1 MIVFILLIKLNNENW
16 DSAYKSKL
24 RIHDWLSQTI
34 LRQKTTIEKE
44 RILLLTKKQCKQGHM
59 PMKLEDLD
67 AIQTIYT
74 MVQEVC
80 NDSERHN
87 DDRCQWHS
95 KYHWRTLSKMIDH
108 AVLWCMD
115 HALVCIVKSIHRN
128 IPKNDSKFISSGDQI
143 RKGDNKITRAIKIE
157 RQDHRPFHNRQTNKK
172 SSKQHL

>member
-24 RIHDWLSQTI
+24 RIHEWLSQTI

-44 RILLLTKKQCKQGHM
+44 RIPLLTKKQCKQGHM

-67 AIQTIYT
+67 VIQTIYT

-87 DDRCQWHS
+87 DVSDIPNTIGASCQKWLTMRFCDVWIMHS
-95 KYHWRTLSKMIDH
+95 SALSKVYTEIYQ
-108 AVLWCMD
+108 
-115 HALVCIVKSIHRN
+115 
-128 IPKNDSKFISSGDQI
+128 KNDSKFIPSGDQI

>member
-24 RIHDWLSQTI
+24 RIHEWLSQTI

-44 RILLLTKKQCKQGHM
+44 KIPLLTKKQCKQGHM

-67 AIQTIYT
+67 VIQTIYT

-87 DDRCQWHS
+87 DVSDIPNTIGASCQKWLTMRFCDVWIMHS
-95 KYHWRTLSKMIDH
+95 SALSKVYTEIYQ
-108 AVLWCMD
+108 
-115 HALVCIVKSIHRN
+115 
-128 IPKNDSKFISSGDQI
+128 KNDSKFIPSGDQI
-143 RKGDNKITRAIKIE
+143 RKGDNKITRDI
-157 RQDHRPFHNRQTNKK
+157 
-172 SSKQHL
+172 

>member
-1 MIVFILLIKLNNENW
+1 MIIADNFETKNHNR
-16 DSAYKSKL
+16 KR
-24 RIHDWLSQTI
+24 RIP
-34 LRQKTTIEKE
+34 
-44 RILLLTKKQCKQGHM
+44 LLTKKQCKQGHM

-67 AIQTIYT
+67 VIQTIYT

-95 KYHWRTLSKMIDH
+95 KYHWRKLSKMIDH

-128 IPKNDSKFISSGDQI
+128 IPKNDSKFIPSGDQI
-143 RKGDNKITRAIKIE
+143 RKGDNKITRDVKTT
-157 RQDHRPFHNRQTNKK
+157 DHFITDKQTKNQA
-172 SSKQHL
+172 SNIFSCILLTSRNIYSL

>member
-1 MIVFILLIKLNNENW
+1 MIVFACLFLLILLLILNNENW

-24 RIHDWLSQTI
+24 RIHEWLSQTI

-44 RILLLTKKQCKQGHM
+44 RIPLLTKKQCKQGHM

-67 AIQTIYT
+67 VIQTIYT

-87 DDRCQWHS
+87 DERCQWHS
-95 KYHWRTLSKMIDH
+95 KYHWRKLSKMIDH

-115 HALVCIVKSIHRN
+115 HALSALSKVYTEIYQ
-128 IPKNDSKFISSGDQI
+128 KNNSKFIPSGDQI
-143 RKGDNKITRAIKIE
+143 RKGDNKITRDI
-157 RQDHRPFHNRQTNKK
+157 
-172 SSKQHL
+172 